1 MTVAEVRLTLLAI
14 VSLLLVLAAVRDLR
28 SRIIPN
34 GLVISVAAS
43 GLLLGA
49 ITRPYTLWISI
60 VAALLV
66 LVILSALSHLGTL
79 GAGDIKLMA
88 AVTLLVPPSRIA
100 GLLMAI
106 VVMGGIVCAIYLAL
120 GWALRRRARP
130 ARSHHRRAAL
140 ARWWSAERRRIQD
153 SGTVPYAL
161 AISSGSIIFIFA
173 EWYRCLSVTSC
184 SL

>member
-14 VSLLLVLAAVRDLR
+14 ASLLLVLAAVRDLR

-34 GLVISVAAS
+34 GLVISVASS
-43 GLLLGA
+43 GLLFGA
-49 ITRPYTLWISI
+49 ISRPYSLWISI

-66 LVILSALSHLGTL
+66 LVVLSALSHLGTL
-79 GAGDIKLMA
+79 GGGDVKLMA
-88 AVTLLVPPSRIA
+88 AATLLVAPAHIA

-106 VVMGGIVCAIYLAL
+106 VVMGGAVSAIYLAL
-120 GWALRRRARP
+120 GWALRRLAQP
-130 ARSHHRRAAL
+130 ARSHHRRTAL
-140 ARWWSAERRRIQD
+140 SRWWDAERRRIED
-153 SGTVPYAL
+153 SRTVPYAL
-161 AISSGSIIFIFA
+161 AISSGSITFIFA